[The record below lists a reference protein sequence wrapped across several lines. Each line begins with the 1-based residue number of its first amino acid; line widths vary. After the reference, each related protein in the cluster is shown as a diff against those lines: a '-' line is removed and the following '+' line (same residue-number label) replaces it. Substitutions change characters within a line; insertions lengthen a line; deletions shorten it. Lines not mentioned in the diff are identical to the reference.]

1 MSAPLTIA
9 VPVYEGRE
17 QVLACLQSVV
27 RHAAGT
33 TTPFEVLVID
43 DASPDPA
50 IVPALEALV
59 AQARASDPPVSIRLL
74 RNPENLGFVGTVN
87 RAFEECAGDVVLL
100 NADTVVTHGW
110 LDRMVEATSADDVA
124 TVTPLS
130 NEGSICTLP
139 PSVIDAFGLQGDD
152 PRIDD
157 CAVFVAAASA
167 GMRPEVITGVGFCMF
182 VSRDA
187 FDRCGP
193 FDQDAYGRGY
203 GEEVDFCLRAGRLG
217 MRHLVEDSTYVHH
230 HGAVSFGD
238 EAHEQRRDASRF
250 LHKRFRWFRAANRQ
264 ERRRDPL
271 AVTFA
276 ALELGLADRDP
287 NRPHVLHLLHGPP
300 DNIGGTEKHLNALI
314 DALVAEFDFS
324 ILYPVESGFVLA
336 TRWWSDRGV
345 IEHRFLL
352 PGSVRWVSQLEDPLA
367 GEALRT
373 ALDLFDVDIVHVQN
387 VIGHSLTPLAV
398 LGDFD
403 GRVVCSIHDLFL
415 TCPHH
420 SLLYRDDQSCGLPE
434 DRSVCARC
442 LPETEGLPI
451 EHLDRQRARVAE
463 LVDHVDHWIFASQS
477 SADFFHRVYDLAPG
491 AVSVIEHG
499 TTIAD
504 PRRGQPDEGLILD
517 EPLRLAFVG
526 RGWPKKGLGMVNRLA
541 DEMAG
546 TSVEVHHFGEL
557 VGEASVHLRGH
568 GTYDNEVLG
577 DLLALAGIQVVLLP
591 GSVPESFGLVL
602 TEAILAGVPVIGT
615 TFGALGERI
624 RAHGVGWTVDPAD
637 ADGLVE
643 LVTRLDANRW
653 EILRASRRAGRTPV
667 ETVAQ
672 TAPRYGALY
681 RGGTDEREDQG

>member
-1 MSAPLTIA
+1 MS
-9 VPVYEGRE
+9 
-17 QVLACLQSVV
+17 
-27 RHAAGT
+27 
-33 TTPFEVLVID
+33 
-43 DASPDPA
+43 
-50 IVPALEALV
+50 
-59 AQARASDPPVSIRLL
+59 
-74 RNPENLGFVGTVN
+74 
-87 RAFEECAGDVVLL
+87 
-100 NADTVVTHGW
+100 
-110 LDRMVEATSADDVA
+110 
-124 TVTPLS
+124 
-130 NEGSICTLP
+130 
-139 PSVIDAFGLQGDD
+139 
-152 PRIDD
+152 
-157 CAVFVAAASA
+157 
-167 GMRPEVITGVGFCMF
+167 
-182 VSRDA
+182 
-187 FDRCGP
+187 
-193 FDQDAYGRGY
+193 
-203 GEEVDFCLRAGRLG
+203 
-217 MRHLVEDSTYVHH
+217 
-230 HGAVSFGD
+230 
-238 EAHEQRRDASRF
+238 
-250 LHKRFRWFRAANRQ
+250 
-264 ERRRDPL
+264 
-271 AVTFA
+271 
-276 ALELGLADRDP
+276 
-287 NRPHVLHLLHGPP
+287 
-300 DNIGGTEKHLNALI
+300 
-314 DALVAEFDFS
+314 EFDFS

-373 ALDLFDVDIVHVQN
+373 ALDLFDVDVVHVQN
-387 VIGHSLTPLAV
+387 LIGHSLTPLAV

-477 SADFFHRVYDLAPG
+477 SADFFHRVYELAPE
-491 AVSVIEHG
+491 AVTVIEHG
-499 TTIAD
+499 TTIASA
-504 PRRGQPDEGLILD
+504 RRGRPDEGLILD

-541 DEMAG
+541 DDVAG

-557 VGEASVHLRGH
+557 VGEASVHLHQH

-577 DLLALAGIQVVLLP
+577 DLMALAGIQVVLLP

-624 RAHGVGWTVDPAD
+624 RAHGVGWTVDPED
-637 ADGLVE
+637 ADGLLE

>member
-1 MSAPLTIA
+1 MSASLTVV

-17 QVLACLQSVV
+17 QALACLRSVV
-27 RHAAGT
+27 RHAGGT
-33 TTPFEVLVID
+33 ATPFDLLVID
-43 DASPDPA
+43 DASPDPDLP
-50 IVPALEALV
+50 PALAALV
-59 AQARASDPPVSIRLL
+59 ADAGTGDPPMSIRLV

-87 RAFEECAGDVVLL
+87 WAFDQCAGDVILL
-100 NADTVVTHGW
+100 NADTVVTAGW
-110 LDRMVEATSADDVA
+110 LDRMVEAAEADDVA

-130 NEGSICTLP
+130 NEGSICTVP
-139 PSVIDAFGLQGDD
+139 PTVIEAFGLMADD

-157 CAVFVAAASA
+157 CAAFVAAQSA
-167 GMRPEVITGVGFCMF
+167 GMRPEVITGVGFAMF
-182 VSRDA
+182 VSRA
-187 FDRCGP
+187 AYDRCGP

-217 MRHLVEDSTYVHH
+217 LRHVVEDSTYVHH

-238 EAHEQRRDASRF
+238 DAHEQRRDASRF

-287 NRPHVLHLLHGPP
+287 TRTHVLHLLHGPP

-314 DALVAEFDFS
+314 DALVSEFDFS

-336 TRWWSDRGV
+336 TRWWSDQGV

-373 ALDLFDVDIVHVQN
+373 ALDLFDVDVVHIQN
-387 VIGHSLTPLAV
+387 LIGHSLTPLAV
-398 LGDFD
+398 LGGFD

-415 TCPHH
+415 ACPHH
-420 SLLYRDDQSCGLPE
+420 SLLYRDEQSCGLPE

-442 LPETEGLPI
+442 LPETEGLSI
-451 EHLDRQRARVAE
+451 EHLDRQRARVAQS
-463 LVDHVDHWIFASQS
+463 VDHVDHWIFASQS
-477 SADFFHRVYDLAPG
+477 SADYFHRVYDLAPG
-491 AVSVIEHG
+491 AASVIEHG
-499 TTIAD
+499 TTIVAA
-504 PRRGQPDEGLILD
+504 RRGQPDEALIRD

-526 RGWPKKGLGMVNRLA
+526 RGWPKKGLGIVNRLA
-541 DEMAG
+541 DELAD
-546 TSVEVHHFGEL
+546 TTIEVHHFGEL
-557 VGEASVHLRGH
+557 VGQGSAHLHQH
-568 GTYDNEVLG
+568 GTYDNEALG

-624 RAHGVGWTVDPAD
+624 RAYGVGWTVDPAD
-637 ADGLVE
+637 SEGLVE
-643 LVTRLDANRW
+643 LVSRLDANRW
-653 EILRASRRAGRTPV
+653 EILRASRRAAGTAV

-681 RGGTDEREDQG
+681 RDGTDDREDHG